1 MSNYIQHPSSFRD
14 PSGFIFQSHDQVYR
28 QVNQLYSANYE
39 RLMQSGLYQK
49 LTAAHWLI
57 PHSEVNENFFDSPDW
72 YKTLQ
77 PEQLPFITYPY
88 EWCFEQMKDAALL
101 VLNILKE
108 SLRHDLILKDA
119 TPFNVQFYKGR
130 PVWIDTLS
138 FEKYDP
144 AKPWVAYRQF
154 CECFLFPLYI
164 GHYLK
169 TDIQK
174 TLSTYLEGIPAT
186 LTSKLLPMR
195 SGLSLGVWLHVYL
208 QGAVKSDNRS
218 AAIQTGFN
226 RKKLLNL
233 ITHLETIIGGF
244 RSRKEG
250 TTWGDYYDNT
260 ILSQQYL
267 QEKEKLFRE
276 MIQGLEYNTALD
288 AGTNEGHFAKILAE
302 GNGHRNIVAVD
313 NDAVSINKLYRYI
326 KTNGIAN
333 ILPLQMDITQ
343 PSPALGYRNRERA
356 AFFDRIK
363 ADVVNALAL
372 IHHLVYSKNIP
383 LASLAA
389 FFADITGKYLLI
401 EFVPPADPKVIAI
414 SKNRTAMHRY
424 DSRTFEE
431 SFGALFNTL
440 KKKTIPGTE
449 RVLYL
454 MEKRDGVE

>member
-1 MSNYIQHPSSFRD
+1 MSNYLQHPSSFRD
-14 PSGFIFQSHDQVYR
+14 PAGFIFQSQGQVYR
-28 QVNQLYSANYE
+28 QVNQSYAASYE
-39 RLMQSGLYQK
+39 KFMQSGLYQK
-49 LTAAHWLI
+49 LTNNNWLI
-57 PHSEVNENFFDSPDW
+57 AHTEVSENFSGSPDW
-72 YKTLQ
+72 YKTLR
-77 PEQLPFITYPY
+77 PEQIPFITFPY

-108 SLRHDLILKDA
+108 SIRHDLILKDA
-119 TPFNVQFYKGR
+119 TPFNIQFHKGR

-138 FEKYDP
+138 FDVYD
-144 AKPWVAYRQF
+144 ASKPWVAYRQF
-154 CECFLFPLYI
+154 CESFLFPLYI

-208 QGAVKSDNRS
+208 QNAVKSDNRN
-218 AAIQTGFN
+218 AGAQGGFN

-244 RSRKEG
+244 RSRKAG
-250 TTWGDYYDNT
+250 TTWGDYYENT

-276 MIQGLEYNTALD
+276 MIKELDYATALD
-288 AGTNEGHFAKILAE
+288 AGTNDGHFARILAE
-302 GNGHRNIVAVD
+302 GSNGKNVVAVD
-313 NDAVSINKLYRYI
+313 SDAVAINRLYRHI
-326 KTNGIAN
+326 KMNTVENL
-333 ILPLQMDITQ
+333 LPLQMDITQ
-343 PSPALGYRNRERA
+343 PSPALGYRNQERA

-363 ADVVNALAL
+363 ADLVSALAL

-401 EFVPPADPKVIAI
+401 EFVPANDPKVIAI
-414 SKNRTAMHRY
+414 SKNRTAVHRY
-424 DSRTFEE
+424 DAATFEE
-431 SFGALFNTL
+431 SFGTLFTTL
-440 KKKTIPGTE
+440 KKITVPGTE

-454 MEKRDGVE
+454 MQKRG

>member
-14 PSGFIFQSHDQVYR
+14 PSGFIFQAQDHVYR
-28 QVNQLYSANYE
+28 QVNQLYSANYD

-49 LTAAHWLI
+49 LTTANWLV
-57 PHSEVNENFFDSPDW
+57 PHKEVDENFSGSPDW
-72 YKTLQ
+72 YKTLL
-77 PEQLPFITYPY
+77 PEQLPFISYPY

-208 QGAVKSDNRS
+208 QGAVKSDHKSVNT
-218 AAIQTGFN
+218 QTGFN

-244 RSRKEG
+244 RSRKDG

-276 MIQGLEYNTALD
+276 MIQGLEFHTAMD
-288 AGTNEGHFAKILAE
+288 AGTNEGHFAKILVD
-302 GNGHRNIVAVD
+302 GNKERNIVAVD
-313 NDAVSINKLYRYI
+313 NDAVAINKLYRHV
-326 KTNGIAN
+326 KGDGITN

-363 ADVVNALAL
+363 VDLVNALAL
-372 IHHLVYSKNIP
+372 IHHLVFSKNIP
-383 LASLAA
+383 LSSLAA
-389 FFADITGKYLLI
+389 FFSDITGRYLLI
-401 EFVPPADPKVIAI
+401 EFVPPNDPKVIAI
-414 SKNRTAMHRY
+414 SKNKTEMHRY

-431 SFGALFNTL
+431 SFGTFFNII

-449 RVLYL
+449 RVL
-454 MEKRDGVE
+454 

>member
-1 MSNYIQHPSSFRD
+1 
-14 PSGFIFQSHDQVYR
+14 
-28 QVNQLYSANYE
+28 
-39 RLMQSGLYQK
+39 MQSGLYQK
-49 LTAAHWLI
+49 LTANNWLI
-57 PHSEVNENFFDSPDW
+57 PHKEINENFSGSPDW
-72 YKTLQ
+72 YKTLH
-77 PEQLPFITYPY
+77 PEQVSFISFPY

-119 TPFNVQFYKGR
+119 TPFNIQFYKGR

-138 FEKYDP
+138 FDMYDQS
-144 AKPWVAYRQF
+144 KPWVAYRQF
-154 CECFLFPLYI
+154 CESFLFPLYI

-208 QGAVKSDNRS
+208 QNAVKSDNRN
-218 AAIQTGFN
+218 AGVQAGFN

-244 RSRKEG
+244 RSRKAG
-250 TTWGDYYDNT
+250 STWGDYYENT

-276 MIQGLEYNTALD
+276 MIQGLEYSTALD
-288 AGTNEGHFAKILAE
+288 AGTNDGHFARILAE
-302 GNGHRNIVAVD
+302 GNGSKNVVAVD
-313 NDAVSINKLYRYI
+313 NDSVAINRLYRHI
-326 KTNGIAN
+326 KMNSILN

-343 PSPALGYRNRERA
+343 PSPALGYRNLERA

-363 ADVVNALAL
+363 TDMVSALAL

-383 LASLAA
+383 LPSLAA

-401 EFVPPADPKVIAI
+401 EFVPPGDPKVITI
-414 SKNRTAMHRY
+414 SKNRTAVHRY

-431 SFGALFNTL
+431 SFGTLFTTL
-440 KKKTIPGTE
+440 KKKTVPGTE

-454 MEKRDGVE
+454 MEKRD